1 MTPERYQQIDQIFQ
15 AAIQIK
21 PEQRHTFLDEACGAD
36 GALRSEVESLLT
48 SDSGG
53 ASFIEGAAFDVAAA
67 LLGSDEPE
75 LHSGDRIERYE
86 ILSLLG
92 SGGMGEV
99 YLAHDEKLNRKIA
112 LKLLPSDFASDSK
125 RLRRF
130 EQEARAASALNHPNI
145 ITIHEIGEFDG
156 RHFIATEF
164 IDGQTL
170 RQRFQTSRLSVDES
184 IDVAIQICSALSA
197 AHQAGIIH
205 RDIKPE
211 NIMLRPD
218 GYVKVLDFGLAK
230 LAQES
235 EAQFGREE
243 RTGVDISSGLLM
255 GTVKYMSPE
264 QAHGEQVDAR
274 SDIFSLGIVL
284 YEMLSSSAPFVA
296 DDALALIQALQKDD
310 PPRIHDLRSELQE
323 VLDRALKKDS
333 AERYQTADEFLTS
346 LKNSQQTPGIRRTS
360 LLKRAA
366 AVLAGV
372 GALIAIIVG
381 LQSAGPSSKSALTA
395 AKRKTVAVLPFKSI
409 GKDPVDDY
417 LRFGIAD
424 VVINKLTGLQEII
437 VRPLASVSK
446 YGATDKDPIT
456 AGKELS
462 VDVVLDGQIQR
473 NGDHYRVTVQLWQ
486 VADGASLSSYA
497 CDETCAQIFELEDAV
512 SERAMNALAIRLTTQ
527 EQKYLAKR
535 YTDNQA
541 AYDLYLKGRYYFSKN
556 TPEGFAKSAAYFRQ
570 AVDLEPN
577 HAPAYAGLS
586 DAYYMLSWQDSPQA
600 GELMLRAKTAANKAL
615 EIDDGLAEAHAAAG
629 GVKLQDW
636 DWTGAKAEIERALAL
651 KPNYIRALD
660 LYAGTVI
667 LTGQYDEAIEVTQHQ
682 LELDPLSITNNC
694 DLAYIYLYARH
705 TDQAISQLQKII
717 EMDPKLPVAHHFL
730 ANAYYQK
737 GTYDKFVEKVIEI
750 RSDPPLN
757 KGDWNARGL
766 SAEQVREAYAR
777 GGLHGFL
784 REELESLLAR
794 SKKEYVPPK
803 RIAVLYVMLGEND
816 RAMEWLQK
824 TIDEHSQSVM
834 TFKVDP
840 RLARIQSYPPF
851 KEMLRRL
858 GLEPM

>member
-1 MTPERYQQIDQIFQ
+1 
-15 AAIQIK
+15 
-21 PEQRHTFLDEACGAD
+21 
-36 GALRSEVESLLT
+36 
-48 SDSGG
+48 
-53 ASFIEGAAFDVAAA
+53 
-67 LLGSDEPE
+67 
-75 LHSGDRIERYE
+75 
-86 ILSLLG
+86 
-92 SGGMGEV
+92 MGEV

-112 LKLLPSDFASDSK
+112 LKLLPSDFASDSE

-145 ITIHEIGEFDG
+145 ITIHEIGEFEG

-170 RQRFQTSRLSVDES
+170 RQRLQASRLSVDES
-184 IDVAIQICSALSA
+184 IDIAIQICSALSA
-197 AHQAGIIH
+197 AQQAGIIH

-235 EAQFGREE
+235 EARFGREE
-243 RTGVDISSGLLM
+243 RTGVDLSSGLLM

-296 DDALALIQALQKDD
+296 DDALAHIHALQKDN
-310 PPRIHDLRSELQE
+310 PPHIHDLRSELQA
-323 VLDRALKKDS
+323 VLDRALKKDP
-333 AERYQTADEFLTS
+333 AERYQTADDFLTA

-360 LLKRAA
+360 LMKRTA

-372 GALIAIIVG
+372 GALIAIVVG
-381 LQSAGPSSKSALTA
+381 LLPAGPASKRAETA
-395 AKRKTVAVLPFKSI
+395 ATRKTVAVLPFKSI

-456 AGKELS
+456 AGKELG

-473 NGDHYRVTVQLWQ
+473 TGDHYRVTVQLWQ
-486 VADGASLSSYA
+486 VGDGASLSSYA

-527 EQKYLAKR
+527 EQQYLAKR

-541 AYDLYLKGRYYFSKN
+541 GYDLYLKGRYYFSK
-556 TPEGFAKSAAYFRQ
+556 TTQEGFAKAAAYFQQ
-570 AVDLEPN
+570 AVDLEPKY
-577 HAPAYAGLS
+577 APAYAGLS
-586 DAYYMLSWQDSPQA
+586 DALYQLAWADSPQA
-600 GELMLRAKTAANKAL
+600 PDLIRRSKIAANKAL
-615 EIDDGLAEAHAAAG
+615 ELDDGLAEAHSAAG

-636 DWTGAKAEIERALAL
+636 DWSGAKAELERALAL
-651 KPNYIRALD
+651 KPNYLRALD
-660 LYAGTVI
+660 LYSST
-667 LTGQYDEAIEVTQHQ
+667 LLQFGQNDKAIEVSKHQ
-682 LELDPLSITNNC
+682 LELDPLSITSNC
-694 DLAYIYLYARH
+694 DLAFVYIYARQ
-705 TDQAISQLQKII
+705 TDEAIAQLQKII
-717 EMDPKLPVAHHFL
+717 EMDPNLPVAHNFL

-737 GTYDKFVEKVIEI
+737 GMYDKFVEKVIEI
-750 RSDPPLN
+750 RSDAVLN

-766 SAEQVREAYAR
+766 SAAQVREAYAR
-777 GGLHGFL
+777 GGFHGFL
-784 REELESLLAR
+784 REELASLVAR